1 MYSVLWKGGA
11 VRDLLLETVEL
22 QRIILFTKLVASG
35 DCTHSE
41 KELALQWLGEMTGS
55 LERNLDKYRLDK
67 ENPQERGSYNSHSR
81 RGFQ

>member
-1 MYSVLWKGGA
+1 M
-11 VRDLLLETVEL
+11 RDLLLETVEL

-35 DCTHSE
+35 DCTSSE

-55 LERNLDKYRLDK
+55 LERNLNQYRSDK
-67 ENPQERGSYNSHSR
+67 ENPHQRGSHDSHSG

>member
-1 MYSVLWKGGA
+1 M
-11 VRDLLLETVEL
+11 RDLLLETVEL

-35 DCTHSE
+35 DCTNSE

-55 LERNLDKYRLDK
+55 LERNLKQYHIGK
-67 ENPQERGSYNSHSR
+67 ENSHERGSYNSRSG